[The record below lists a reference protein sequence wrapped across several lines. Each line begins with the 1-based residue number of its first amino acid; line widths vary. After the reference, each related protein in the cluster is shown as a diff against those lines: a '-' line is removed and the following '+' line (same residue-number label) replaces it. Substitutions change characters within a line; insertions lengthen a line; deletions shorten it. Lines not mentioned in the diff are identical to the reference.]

1 MEQHTEVAAA
11 VQNAIQSYS
20 VIYDEKKEK
29 MFYPEIPGWFVQDGR

>member
-11 VQNAIQSYS
+11 IQNAIQRYS

-29 MFYPEIPGWFVQDGR
+29 ICYPDIPGWFLQEGR